1 MSYLPFYT
9 LNRKSNTPLFFIC
22 IIVYTTMSAEQFL
35 GGDEDYARGMLE
47 QRFGLIPDRADPD
60 KPDELDRAL
69 QNLQLTGKFGLGGR
83 AIKSALKARR
93 EAEKAVRKT
102 QKTTEKK
109 VVAGKAGKTENVA
122 VDTKVSK
129 QLPLLPQERTNM
141 FNTLNKM
148 SQEQL
153 RKYVSTFNK
162 EARIVGG
169 HAMKKDELINAIIQ
183 KAKQVEGLLA
193 KLRVDVPKID
203 RSVATKE
210 STGTR
215 RIAKDATGTKTRE
228 TEPKLVKPGEMKT
241 TYKKIGGDGTFLAGY
256 ALKPASAN
264 RFDTLAQAQKAC
276 SGTDR
281 CNGITKEV
289 IKGKTYYSMRNGTT
303 PMKKEGGGV
312 EESWKKS
319 KGKIIKLKDKK

>member
-1 MSYLPFYT
+1 LPYLPFYT

-22 IIVYTTMSAEQFL
+22 IIVYTTMSAQQFF
-35 GGDEDYARGMLE
+35 GDEEDL
-47 QRFGLIPDRADPD
+47 QRFNELSAYVEQSRQDADERDEEIQAGLSRIR
-60 KPDELDRAL
+60 
-69 QNLQLTGKFGLGGR
+69 
-83 AIKSALKARR
+83 IKRRRGPKEFQRDRR
-93 EAEKAVRKT
+93 EIREREKATKKA

-109 VVAGKAGKTENVA
+109 VVAGKAGTKENVS

-141 FNTLNKM
+141 YNTLNKM

-169 HAMKKDELINAIIQ
+169 HAMKKTELINAIIQ

-193 KLRVDVPKID
+193 KLRVDVPKMD

-215 RIAKDATGTKTRE
+215 VIAKDKTGTKTRI
-228 TEPKLVKPGEMKT
+228 TTPAQVKPGQKKT
-241 TYKKIGGDGTFLAGY
+241 TYQKLPGEDVYLAGY
-256 ALKPASAN
+256 AIKGNASAN
-264 RFDTLAQAQKAC
+264 RFKTLAEAQQAC
-276 SGTDR
+276 SRTDR

-289 IKGKTYYSMRNGTT
+289 IKGETFYSMRNGTT
-303 PMKKEGGGV
+303 AMKKAGSKQQ
-312 EESWKKS
+312 SWKKET
-319 KGKIIKLKDKK
+319 KPVIKLKDKK

>member
-1 MSYLPFYT
+1 
-9 LNRKSNTPLFFIC
+9 
-22 IIVYTTMSAEQFL
+22 MSADQFF
-35 GGDEDYARGMLE
+35 EDIRSSPQATRSFIEERYGT
-47 QRFGLIPDRADPD
+47 GLIPDNPNPD
-60 KPDELDRAL
+60 VPDELDRAL
-69 QNLQLTGKFGLGGR
+69 ENFQLTGKLKPPKTMAR
-83 AIKSALKARR
+83 IIKERR
-93 EAEKAVRKT
+93 EKAKVVRKA

-109 VVAGKAGKTENVA
+109 VVAGKAGKTENVE
-122 VDTKVSK
+122 VETKVDK

-141 FNTLNKM
+141 YNTLNKM

-169 HAMKKDELINAIIQ
+169 HAMKKTELINAIIQ

-215 RIAKDATGTKTRE
+215 KIAKDKTGTKTRE

-312 EESWKKS
+312 EESWKKT